1 MSKFTGSHSNNPARK
16 TVALASGNVRTLL
29 TLDFHAV
36 QELQYL
42 GAWFPHVSHLTH
54 KAGRLAAPV
63 QTLAAVGIVRRALTH
78 YREFLDS
85 LDDDAARI
93 AEFERT
99 AEILGRSAP
108 SRDEQNRISHEV
120 NQLVQAVEKLQAE
133 GTQSIDQFPKLR
145 EILAGET
152 DEQAEARRR
161 DQDARYLAG
170 LSPRLRALEL
180 AERAAAAA
188 LKGPDKAA

>member
-1 MSKFTGSHSNNPARK
+1 MSKFTGTHSNNPARK

-29 TLDFHAV
+29 TLDFLAV

-78 YREFLDS
+78 YRQFLDS
-85 LDDDAARI
+85 LDTDEARI
-93 AEFERT
+93 TEFERT

-108 SRDEQNRISHEV
+108 SRDEQNRISNEV
-120 NQLVQAVEKLQAE
+120 NQLVQAVEQLQAD
-133 GTQSIDQFPKLR
+133 GTPIDQFPKLR

-161 DQDARYLAG
+161 DLDAKYLAG

-188 LKGPDKAA
+188 AAGPQA